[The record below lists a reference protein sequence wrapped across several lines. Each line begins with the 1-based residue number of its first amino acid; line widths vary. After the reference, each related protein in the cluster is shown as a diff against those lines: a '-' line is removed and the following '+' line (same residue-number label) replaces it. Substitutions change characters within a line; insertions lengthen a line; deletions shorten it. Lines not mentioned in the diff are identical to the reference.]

1 MKTPQNSRSRQSS
14 IKTTQLTKKPTS
26 RQVKGKNLLKPQQP
40 KSRLK
45 RFLVTLG
52 AIAALI
58 MAGGVLAGG
67 IRLALLIMI
76 DPNAI
81 VWLNQFL
88 PEWTRI
94 PIANASLP
102 QTLTAI
108 ENEVRKDGLI
118 PGEPQFLDSDLLL
131 PILGS
136 QPNCQTECD
145 HIVELRVYQPAQA
158 TGRDKSYYLVNQLTI
173 TGPEEY
179 FVFSPPADTKVDDA
193 GSSRTL
199 PLTTLTPLDNN
210 APSQGF
216 WFNLSGQRLSG
227 DTPTTYGQIIHYNP
241 DQMHLSVMLQ
251 WTTAE
256 QSQPYWQQVTG
267 SSTPELVV
275 NQTIGMEPHF
285 KVYQIQPRQFVPD
298 PIYLEEITLT
308 QPAIDTQT
316 YRNALILARNGL
328 WSGALQQLQSQKKK
342 KWSTAAQAQMDTIQL
357 HAQVTKSQAEGSWVS
372 PSQQIFAQLLDGR
385 WADALK
391 VFESAA
397 DGAPVQEVAAL
408 LKADSGTL
416 WNRVD
421 AALTVNPKDNQ
432 VKAWGALI
440 LTAQQGRAKA
450 IAWLNQLSSDK
461 TNKSD
466 KSDKADKT
474 NKPDQPE
481 QSELPA
487 NQAWIKVLLDHL
499 EGTAPVVPASYRSSQ
514 IVGTAQVV
522 NKVNPT
528 DWLQPED
535 KRNSSTNLTSSS
547 PQSSTLQK
555 DTSQVWYQIQVAA
568 FNDGQRWL
576 QIPFAKLSLAKIAP
590 GKQLWTL
597 LGLDSNPQILI
608 TVWTSE
614 GQQESTSATIKAV
627 SYKGNVIQLL
637 AVGDAIATSP
647 TSGTSSNSHALAY
660 TETSL
665 RWLDPVTMT
674 LSDLNQS
681 QPQWTSAILPN
692 LRREL
697 LKSSQFKANDIP
709 SEAAL
714 LNKMGQL
721 LIRPVDLTGNN
732 QPEAVV
738 TLYED
743 LSKGA
748 SKSNAAQ
755 LVEDSKRYKRRTLI
769 FSETGDLL
777 YSELSKDANASL
789 IAIADLG
796 DGGSAA
802 LVLSGKSNYSL
813 KRWSEQHKRFE

>member
-14 IKTTQLTKKPTS
+14 LKTTQRVKKSKS
-26 RQVKGKNLLKPQQP
+26 RQVKGKNLLNPQQP

-45 RFLVTLG
+45 SFLVTLG

-58 MAGGVLAGG
+58 MAGGVLVGG

-108 ENEVRKDGLI
+108 ENEVRQDGLI
-118 PGEPQFLDSDLLL
+118 PGEPQFLNSEILL
-131 PILGS
+131 PILGL
-136 QPNCQTECD
+136 QPNCQTECE
-145 HIVELRVYQPAQA
+145 HIVELRIYQPAQA
-158 TGRDKSYYLVNQLTI
+158 SGREKSYYLVSQVTI

-179 FVFSPPADTKVDDA
+179 FVFSPPTDTKVDDV
-193 GSSRTL
+193 GSSRIL
-199 PLTTLTPLDNN
+199 PLTTLSPLDNN
-210 APSQGF
+210 APPEGF
-216 WFNLSGQRLSG
+216 WFNLSGQQLSG
-227 DTPTTYGQIIHYNP
+227 DIPTSYGQIIHYNP

-251 WTTAE
+251 WTTPE
-256 QSQPYWQQVTG
+256 QYQPNWQQVTG
-267 SSTPELVV
+267 TSTPELVV

-285 KVYQIQPRQFVPD
+285 KVYQIQPREFVPN

-308 QPAIDTQT
+308 QPAIDTQA

-328 WSGALQQLQSQKKK
+328 WSSALQQLQSQKKK
-342 KWSTAAQAQMDTIQL
+342 NWSTAAQAQMDTIQL

-385 WADALK
+385 WAQALK

-416 WNRVD
+416 WNRVE
-421 AALTVNPKDNQ
+421 AALKANPKDNQ
-432 VKAWGALI
+432 VKAWGALM

-450 IAWLNQLSSDK
+450 IAWLNQLSAE
-461 TNKSD
+461 KSNPA
-466 KSDKADKT
+466 DKA
-474 NKPDQPE
+474 NKPDQSE
-481 QSELPA
+481 QSDLPE

-499 EGTAPVVPASYRSSQ
+499 EGTATEVPVSYRWSQ
-514 IVGTAQVV
+514 ILGTAQVV
-522 NKVNPT
+522 KKVNPT

-535 KRNSSTNLTSSS
+535 KTNSSTNFTASASVS
-547 PQSSTLQK
+547 PNLQK
-555 DTSQVWYQIQVAA
+555 APNQVWYQVQVAA
-568 FNDGQRWL
+568 FNDSQRWL
-576 QIPFAKLSLAKIAP
+576 QMPFAKLQLPKVAP

-614 GQQESTSATIKAV
+614 GQQESTIATIKAV
-627 SYKGNVIQLL
+627 SYKGNAIQLL
-637 AVGDAIATSP
+637 AVGDAPATP
-647 TSGTSSNSHALAY
+647 TSGTSYNSHALAY
-660 TETSL
+660 TETTL
-665 RWLDPVTMT
+665 RWLDPVAMT
-674 LSDLNQS
+674 LSDLNQV
-681 QPQWTSAILPN
+681 QPQWTSVILPV

-714 LNKMGQL
+714 LSKMGHWL
-721 LIRPVDLTGNN
+721 VRPIDLTGNS

-743 LSKGA
+743 LSKGV
-748 SKSNAAQ
+748 KESNMTQ

-769 FSETGDLL
+769 FSETGALL

-802 LVLSGKSNYSL
+802 LILNGKSNYSI
-813 KRWSEQHKRFE
+813 KRWSQQNKRFE

>member
-14 IKTTQLTKKPTS
+14 LKTTQRAKKPTG
-26 RQVKGKNLLKPQQP
+26 RQVKGKNLLQPQQP

-58 MAGGVLAGG
+58 MAGGVLVGG

-81 VWLNQFL
+81 VWLNQYL

-108 ENEVRKDGLI
+108 EAEVRQEGLI
-118 PGEPQFLDSDLLL
+118 PGEPQFLDTELLL
-131 PILGS
+131 PILGL
-136 QPNCQTECD
+136 QPNCQTECEY
-145 HIVELRVYQPAQA
+145 IVELRVYQPAQS
-158 TGRDKSYYLVNQLTI
+158 TGREKSYYLVNQLSI

-179 FVFSPPADTKVDDA
+179 FVFSPPTDTKVDDA
-193 GSSRTL
+193 GVSRTL

-210 APSQGF
+210 APTQGF
-216 WFNLSGQRLSG
+216 WFNLSGQQLSG
-227 DTPTTYGQIIHYNP
+227 DIPRTYGQIIHYNP

-251 WTTAE
+251 WTTPE
-256 QSQPYWQQVTG
+256 QYQPYWQQVTG
-267 SSTPELVV
+267 TSTPELVV

-285 KVYQIQPRQFVPD
+285 KVYQIQPRQFVPN

-328 WSGALQQLQSQKKK
+328 WSGALQQLQLQKKK
-342 KWSTAAQAQMDTIQL
+342 NWSTAAQAQMDTIQL

-385 WADALK
+385 WAEALK

-408 LKADSGTL
+408 LKADPGTL
-416 WNRVD
+416 WNRVE
-421 AALTVNPKDNQ
+421 AALKVNPKDNQ
-432 VKAWGALI
+432 VKAWGALM

-450 IAWLNQLSSDK
+450 IAWLNQLSTDRTK
-461 TNKSD
+461 
-466 KSDKADKT
+466 KADNV

-499 EGTAPVVPASYRSSQ
+499 EGTAAVTPISYRWSQ

-522 NKVNPT
+522 KKVNPK
-528 DWLQPED
+528 DWLQPENQ
-535 KRNSSTNLTSSS
+535 RNFSVNLTSSAS
-547 PQSSTLQK
+547 QASTLQK
-555 DTSQVWYQIQVAA
+555 ETNQVWYQVQVAA

-576 QIPFAKLSLAKIAP
+576 QMPFAKLSLPKIAP
-590 GKQLWTL
+590 SKQLWTL

-614 GQQESTSATIKAV
+614 GQQESTIATIKAV
-627 SYKGNVIQLL
+627 SYKGNAIQLL
-637 AVGDAIATSP
+637 AVGDAPATP
-647 TSGTSSNSHALAY
+647 TPGTSYNSHALAY
-660 TETSL
+660 TETTL
-665 RWLDPVTMT
+665 RWLDPVAMS
-674 LSDLNQS
+674 LSDLNQA
-681 QPQWTSAILPN
+681 QPQWTSALLPN

-714 LNKMGQL
+714 LSKMGHWL
-721 LIRPVDLTGNN
+721 VRPVDLTGNN

-743 LSKGA
+743 LSTGVN
-748 SKSNAAQ
+748 KSNATQ
-755 LVEDSKRYKRRTLI
+755 FVDDSKRYKRRTLI
-769 FSETGDLL
+769 FSETGALL

-802 LVLSGKSNYSL
+802 LVLNGRSNYSL
-813 KRWSEQHKRFE
+813 KRWSGQNKRFE